1 MQAVLAPVQT
11 EPASF
16 PLDLPSSILYPDF
29 EFSPP
34 EPGSAD
40 SLPAFQV
47 DTLSKANWCVS
58 RVLEAEDRIA
68 RRAELAAELHSRI
81 DNWMAKASTADN
93 DSISYLSLF
102 LRPFVDSEL
111 STQRRSR
118 SLLLPSGTAS
128 LRKLP
133 DRLDIVDRE
142 AALAYCKTNHP
153 EAVIIKEDLAKSAL
167 KSLIFS
173 QGEAIPGISAEL
185 GSTELYIKHA

>member
-1 MQAVLAPVQT
+1 MQAAVMDVVRT
-11 EPASF
+11 EPI
-16 PLDLPSSILYPDF
+16 PLDLPTSILYPDF

-40 SLPAFQV
+40 ALPAFII
-47 DTLSKANWCVS
+47 DTLSKADWAVAKI
-58 RVLEAEDRIA
+58 LAAEARIS

-81 DNWMAKASTADN
+81 DTWLNKSSTADQ
-93 DSISYLSLF
+93 DSISCLSMR

-111 STQRRSR
+111 SMQRRSR

-133 DRLDIVDRE
+133 DRLDIIDRE
-142 AALAYCKTNHP
+142 AALAYCKASHP
-153 EAVIIKEDLAKSAL
+153 EAVIVKEDLAKSAL

-173 QGEAIPGISAEL
+173 QGEAIPGVTAEL
-185 GSTELYIKHA
+185 GSTELYIKPNA

>member
-1 MQAVLAPVQT
+1 MQTAVLDPVRT
-11 EPASF
+11 EPA

-29 EFSPP
+29 DFSPP

-40 SLPAFQV
+40 SLPAFTV
-47 DTLSKANWCVS
+47 DSLSKANWCVS
-58 RVLEAEDRIA
+58 RVLEAEDRIT
-68 RRAELAAELHSRI
+68 RRASLASELHTRI
-81 DNWMAKASTADN
+81 DAWLTKASTADQE
-93 DSISYLSLF
+93 SIDYLSML

-142 AALAYCKTNHP
+142 AALSYCKTNHP
-153 EAVIIKEDLAKSAL
+153 EAVVVKEDLAKSAL
-167 KSLIFS
+167 KTLIFT